1 MNADQRRRLINTAK
15 LHMRTLENLLPNLS
29 QEQAI
34 ALRDGEDGWNT
45 VEILCHLRDFDAIF
59 RERAERILAEDE
71 PPLIPVDHEA
81 LVIENDYAAQQLES
95 VLAELRTSRDATIA
109 VFENVP
115 ENAWER
121 VGIHPERG
129 RFSLED
135 ALLQVVTHDAD
146 HTEQITRVL
155 ARDSF

>member
-1 MNADQRRRLINTAK
+1 MKPDHRQRLIGTAK
-15 LHMRTLENLLPNLS
+15 LHMRILEHLLHDVSPEKANS
-29 QEQAI
+29 
-34 ALRDGEDGWNT
+34 LRDGVDGWNT

-59 RERAERILAEDE
+59 RERAQRILAEDE
-71 PPLIPVDHEA
+71 PSLVPVDHEA
-81 LVIENDYAAQQLES
+81 LVIENQYATQQLETA
-95 VLAELRTSRDATIA
+95 LAQLRTSRDATLA
-109 VFENVP
+109 VFESVA
-115 ENAWER
+115 EDAWER

-155 ARDSF
+155 AQG